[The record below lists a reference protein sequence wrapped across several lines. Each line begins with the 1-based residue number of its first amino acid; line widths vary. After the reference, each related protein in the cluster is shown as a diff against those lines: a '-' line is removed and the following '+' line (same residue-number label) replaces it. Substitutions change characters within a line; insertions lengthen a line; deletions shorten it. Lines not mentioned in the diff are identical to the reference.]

1 MFPRETLLALRTISV
16 PAVRRPRTSSKL
28 FPPIDNAEDT
38 LPILLAKS
46 ADDTAK
52 EFDLL
57 LELKSLPLVWIY
69 SILIFLFFLNSWKS
83 SSSYLKLWAIIFS
96 GGDLLLFKY
105 KHILEAETPK

>member
-1 MFPRETLLALRTISV
+1 M
-16 PAVRRPRTSSKL
+16 PAVNKPRTSSKL

-57 LELKSLPLVWIY
+57 LELKSLPLV
-69 SILIFLFFLNSWKS
+69 
-83 SSSYLKLWAIIFS
+83 
-96 GGDLLLFKY
+96 
-105 KHILEAETPK
+105 